1 MDEGAI
7 TGPYP
12 LMEEL
17 SVLRQRKS
25 ELEQQLNGL
34 QESRKQLMVQLESL
48 MKMIKVFEIQFH
60 IISFM
65 APYSLFLFFLP
76 LPNRYSRISSYR
88 HAPRHPLRRPRAE
101 GKARQSSM
109 NLTNPSSFLLWK
121 ILIAILTLVVSI
133 GVKI

>member
-7 TGPYP
+7 SGPYP

-48 MKMIKVFEIQFH
+48 MKMIKVFEI
-60 IISFM
+60 IKS
-65 APYSLFLFFLP
+65 
-76 LPNRYSRISSYR
+76 
-88 HAPRHPLRRPRAE
+88 
-101 GKARQSSM
+101 
-109 NLTNPSSFLLWK
+109 
-121 ILIAILTLVVSI
+121 
-133 GVKI
+133 